1 MQLFDEF
8 LSFSGLN
15 HSGERIFQNPADEFS
30 GKSSALHHGQHVFDR
45 FLDFFIG
52 AFVTISF
59 GVHSPVG
66 ALDGS
71 LDDAFD
77 IFFKIGFPLRGVFD
91 AGSAGK
97 PSPESTLMTI
107 GTGVLVDLFTH
118 RNGFI
123 GPNWGS
129 Q

>member
-1 MQLFDEF
+1 MGL

-15 HSGERIFQNPADEFS
+15 HPGERIFQNPADEFS
-30 GKSSALHHGQHVFDR
+30 RKSSAFHHGQHVFNR
-45 FLDFFIG
+45 FPDFFIG
-52 AFVTISF
+52 AFITISF
-59 GVHSPVG
+59 GIHPPVG

-77 IFFKIGFPLRGVFD
+77 IFFKIGFPLRGIFD
-91 AGSAGK
+91 AGGTGK

-107 GTGVLVDLFTH
+107 GTGILVDRL
-118 RNGFI
+118 
-123 GPNWGS
+123 S